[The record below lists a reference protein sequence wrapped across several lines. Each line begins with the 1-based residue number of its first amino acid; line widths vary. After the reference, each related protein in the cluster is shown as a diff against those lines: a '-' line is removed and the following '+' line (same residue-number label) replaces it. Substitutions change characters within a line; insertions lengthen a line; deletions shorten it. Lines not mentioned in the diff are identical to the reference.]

1 MKQSRSASTALDG
14 GELEARRRQR
24 LTTRALLEK
33 SRTPLTVL
41 QAVETAAELADAAIR
56 TAAEQH
62 PPRPPLACR
71 AGCAW
76 CCHKLVGT
84 AAPEVL
90 RIARFVR
97 ETFSEEDVAAVR
109 DRADRLDEQRRSL
122 TDDPWVA
129 ERLPCPLLLADGRC
143 SVYPVRPLTCRG
155 YNSSD
160 ARRCE
165 ESVTSREH
173 VTVPK
178 DQVQL
183 RLGTFILDGLSSGVA
198 EAGLAGD
205 RLELTAALRVAL
217 TVPDAA
223 ERWLRGEPVFAAARL
238 PGRGKGS
245 PVR

>member
-1 MKQSRSASTALDG
+1 LDG
-14 GELEARRRQR
+14 GEIEARRRQR

-33 SRTPLTVL
+33 SRTPLAVL
-41 QAVETAAELADAAIR
+41 QVSETAAESADTGIR
-56 TAAEQH
+56 TRAEQH
-62 PPRPPLACR
+62 PPKPPLACR

-84 AAPEVL
+84 VAPEVL
-90 RIARFVR
+90 RIANFVR
-97 ETFSEEDVAAVR
+97 ETFSAEDVATLT
-109 DRADRLDEQRRSL
+109 DRAAGLDEQRRSL
-122 TDDPWVA
+122 THDPWAA
-129 ERLPCPLLLADGRC
+129 ERLPCALLLEDGRC

-155 YNSSD
+155 YNSTD
-160 ARRCE
+160 VRRCE
-165 ESVTSREH
+165 ESATSRAH

-183 RLGTFILDGLSSGVA
+183 RLGTFVLDGLCAGVA

-217 TVPDAA
+217 TVPDTA
-223 ERWLRGEPVFAAARL
+223 ERWLRGEPVFASARL

-245 PVR
+245 PVRS

>member
-1 MKQSRSASTALDG
+1 MKPPRNTPAAPVG
-14 GELEARRRQR
+14 VEMEARRRQR

-33 SRTPLTVL
+33 GRTPLTVI
-41 QAVETAAELADAAIR
+41 QVVEAAAGLADTAIR

-71 AGCAW
+71 EGCAW
-76 CCHKLVGT
+76 CCHKVVGT

-97 ETFSEEDVAAVR
+97 ETFSAEDVSATR
-109 DRADRLDEQRRSL
+109 DRAARVDEQRRSL
-122 TDDPWVA
+122 AHDPWAA
-129 ERLPCPLLLADGRC
+129 ERLPCPLLVDGRC

-160 ARRCE
+160 AHLCE
-165 ESVTSREH
+165 LSVTSRAH
-173 VTVPK
+173 VTVPH
-178 DQVQL
+178 DRVQQ
-183 RLGTFILDGLSSGVA
+183 RLGTFTLDGLCAGVA

-205 RLELTAALRVAL
+205 RLELAAALRVAL

-223 ERWLRGEPVFAAARL
+223 ERWLRGEPVFAPARL
-238 PGRGKGS
+238 PARGKGT